1 MLELC
6 GPVIVSTIT
15 LIVLIVRG
23 PTFLFALA
31 FCLRAGAGVSR
42 ASSMRGWS

>member
-15 LIVLIVRG
+15 LIVRG